1 MFTYNPD
8 ASNIFRS
15 GPRLLSG
22 GNDRRGSECRQRDGS
37 ISTFNHQVAYSRGVD
52 DRASRCGNRAIVLL
66 DAHAHASRCAKRGG
80 KPKPEGCAPGKQRL
94 SYKYL
99 CLSLMTDTTEPLIML
114 GMHRGRSTGMS
125 ITVNTERMH
134 TVRACFCPKSPSGVN
149 PAA

>member
-1 MFTYNPD
+1 MP
-8 ASNIFRS
+8 
-15 GPRLLSG
+15 
-22 GNDRRGSECRQRDGS
+22 
-37 ISTFNHQVAYSRGVD
+37 RGVG

-66 DAHAHASRCAKRGG
+66 DAHVHASRWAKRGG
-80 KPKPEGCAPGKQRL
+80 KPNPEGCAPGKQRL

-125 ITVNTERMH
+125 IPVNTERMH